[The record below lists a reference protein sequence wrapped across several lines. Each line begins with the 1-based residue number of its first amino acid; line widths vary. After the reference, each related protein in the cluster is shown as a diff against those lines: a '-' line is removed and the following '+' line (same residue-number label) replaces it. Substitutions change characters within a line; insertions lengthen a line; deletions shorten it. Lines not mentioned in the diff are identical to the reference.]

1 MECRDRSAGDWGCG
15 RDQFKLVG
23 RPIRDAAIAAHLQA
37 ATVHATEAVKNGDDK
52 TWPNAVVVS
61 AVLDKYP

>member
-1 MECRDRSAGDWGCG
+1 
-15 RDQFKLVG
+15 LVG